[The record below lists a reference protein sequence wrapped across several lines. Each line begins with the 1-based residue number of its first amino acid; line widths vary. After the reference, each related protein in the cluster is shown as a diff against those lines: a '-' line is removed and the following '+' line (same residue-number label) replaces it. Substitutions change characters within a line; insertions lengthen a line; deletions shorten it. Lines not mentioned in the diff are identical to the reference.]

1 MGAGEEYVMA
11 AEPTED
17 LHRQDLHREDM
28 RKLVE
33 EIAKVLVEDPG
44 QVSVEAVDEDQAT
57 VLELRV
63 GSSDLGRV
71 IGRQGRTAK
80 SIRAILDA
88 AGAKLH
94 KRFALEILE

>member
-1 MGAGEEYVMA
+1 MT
-11 AEPTED
+11 AEPTQD
-17 LHRQDLHREDM
+17 LPKQDLHSEDM

-44 QVSVEAVDEDQAT
+44 QVSVEAVEEDQAT

-63 GSSDLGRV
+63 APGDLGRV

-80 SIRAILDA
+80 SIRAVLGA
-88 AGAKLH
+88 AGAKQH
-94 KRFALEILE
+94 KRYALEILE